1 MRTRPLP
8 LRKSLGT
15 DYNLRPDTERVQA
28 RVLRVGDVVMEDFDH
43 PVIITAISNTPQGG
57 VSIHGNYVWER
68 ASGKSWFLG
77 KFNPVHMFDRA
88 IPGEY

>member
-8 LRKSLGT
+8 IRKSLGT

-43 PVIITAISNTPQGG
+43 PVIIVKLTSAANGT
-57 VSIHGNYVWER
+57 VTIHGNYVWER
-68 ASGKSWFLG
+68 ATDKSWFMG
-77 KFNPVHMFDRA
+77 KFNAVHMFDRA
-88 IPGEY
+88 LPGEY